1 MKEKVVFALKVY
13 DLVKTNVALLANSS
27 NHKVLFP
34 KYSRN
39 IPPVSAAK
47 KFQGYPGDIII
58 LWKCFYE
65 VKNFEKLF
73 CGLSCE
79 NFDFGSLLSWN
90 VFWTLLKRLLLM
102 HHIIITAII
111 FFRQLFHGL
120 VCSAQLKIFGI
131 ACPFDITQFDNT
143 LQKYFNC
150 SYHGSTSLPTRII
163 EPSSHQTFTCQ

>member
-58 LWKCFYE
+58 L
-65 VKNFEKLF
+65 
-73 CGLSCE
+73 
-79 NFDFGSLLSWN
+79 
-90 VFWTLLKRLLLM
+90 
-102 HHIIITAII
+102 
-111 FFRQLFHGL
+111 
-120 VCSAQLKIFGI
+120 
-131 ACPFDITQFDNT
+131 
-143 LQKYFNC
+143 
-150 SYHGSTSLPTRII
+150 
-163 EPSSHQTFTCQ
+163 